1 MTPLPRRP
9 LPLTLLLLV
18 IAFVYANIT
27 GTELMLIYADAT
39 LPYTPATLATYAV
52 FALVWVAL
60 AGLWQLKSWGILLM
74 GLLLVVW
81 ELAKAW
87 MGHAPGL
94 MTPALMAALVC
105 VWLMRRFNP
114 LIMSL
119 VAVTLCV
126 GGVSVGLA
134 REPVW
139 SLPRYPFADA
149 GHALSQERLGYVY
162 RAGLGIPKD
171 ASKAAHWYHRAA
183 ELGSHRAQWQL
194 ATLYR
199 HGEGVAVNKALA
211 FALARLASL
220 GGNTDARKAEAEWA
234 ISLTEDELREAGRLM
249 VGWVPRARVT
259 IPGPSRNERIRP

>member
-1 MTPLPRRP
+1 MTALPRRP

-27 GTELMLIYADAT
+27 GTEFMLMFGDTSI
-39 LPYTPATLATYAV
+39 PYTPMTLATYAL

-60 AGLWQLKSWGILLM
+60 AGLWLSRSWGILLM
-74 GLLLVVW
+74 GLLLLIW

-94 MTPALMAALVC
+94 LTPALMAALVC

-114 LIMSL
+114 LILSL

-126 GGVSVGLA
+126 GGFSAGLTQ
-134 REPVW
+134 EPFW
-139 SLPRYPFADA
+139 SLPRYPLADA

-162 RAGLGIPKD
+162 RAGLGVPKD

-199 HGEGVAVNKALA
+199 NGEGVAVNRALA
-211 FALARLASL
+211 FALVRLASL
-220 GGNTDARKAEAEWA
+220 GGNKDAREAEAEWA
-234 ISLTEDELREAGRLM
+234 TSLTEDELREAGRLM
-249 VGWVPRARVT
+249 VGWLPH
-259 IPGPSRNERIRP
+259 RPVELPDYQAKS